1 MRMVLIMLVIWVL
14 GVFGFQ
20 ALLLLLEKPTAEPT
34 LTQYEGVEEAI
45 MSGKASTDEK
55 QVFARSLLMVLGKNI
70 VLKDAHRQV
79 LKNALSATVMSLDAT
94 AAGNADTASK
104 AIGLGTADYDPLLS
118 KILAS
123 SLVASPA
130 ATMAAEDKEAL
141 PGIMKLYLIHNRS
154 VLTDTRFIG
163 FPFHYWYTAQFLLI
177 LFVGLCLVFC
187 KLTDKHN
194 HTFNLETD

>member
-1 MRMVLIMLVIWVL
+1 MVLIMLVIWVL